1 MRKPEDRLLY
11 FLCAQ
16 TYTPGHPVLA
26 PDLIQDGHRILEIA
40 YDSTLAFLPGRSG
53 SKVSMASS
61 SPQYA
66 PGDYV
71 LLRRGARQAY
81 SNIHL
86 NFDWQGIHPD
96 DGETV
101 YAAYGHIS
109 SLLFHYTALLKADSV
124 TRHRPCTASSYIRKP
139 YSYKATYFPT
149 CIIERFPARS
159 PETCLFE
166 GRALESV
173 LRWRNW
179 GLPDLGQRMPTTSKR
194 IESKSSE
201 EHSPFS
207 AKTVRPSGLCVLV
220 CGTLLPQADLQSLYL
235 FVA

>member
-1 MRKPEDRLLY
+1 MSSCEEEPGKPTPRSTSTSTGRAYTPMTDRL
-11 FLCAQ
+11 C
-16 TYTPGHPVLA
+16 TRHT
-26 PDLIQDGHRILEIA
+26 D
-40 YDSTLAFLPGRSG
+40 
-53 SKVSMASS
+53 
-61 SPQYA
+61 
-66 PGDYV
+66 
-71 LLRRGARQAY
+71 
-81 SNIHL
+81 
-86 NFDWQGIHPD
+86 
-96 DGETV
+96 
-101 YAAYGHIS
+101 IS
-109 SLLFHYTALLKADSV
+109 SLLFPHTALLKADSV
-124 TRHRPCTASSYIRKP
+124 PRHRPCTASSYLRKP
-139 YSYKATYFPT
+139 YNCKGTSFPT
-149 CIIERFPARS
+149 CILKRFPARS